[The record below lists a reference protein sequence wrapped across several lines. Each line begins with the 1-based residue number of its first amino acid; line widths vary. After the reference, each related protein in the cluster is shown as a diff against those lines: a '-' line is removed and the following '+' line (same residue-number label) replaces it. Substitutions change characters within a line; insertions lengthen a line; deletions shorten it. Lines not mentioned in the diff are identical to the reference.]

1 MKDMTD
7 RERDRLLVRLNTETK
22 SQCLLFGGLVA
33 SAGMSMQDSNV
44 TAGNLITYFKSAKME
59 ELAGNFQPSDSIST
73 VIAKAEEGGY
83 WDFFNYE
90 VLESIIRH
98 FCDRDKKML
107 ELLDNYISKFQEY
120 CRRRVSE
127 VFVEACADDGAS
139 SSSTARVFKV
149 KTDDRF
155 TVKSSLGSIKEEVQY
170 KIEKILGLSPIVL
183 AYVKKGCLEL
193 YFRYFKE
200 VDVSEAQMARL
211 EEIGVLSLT
220 RVTGLPS
227 SRSVPGGKSDY
238 FRLHALTA

>member
-7 RERDRLLVRLNTETK
+7 RERDRLLVRLNAETK

-33 SAGMSMQDSNV
+33 RAEKSLQDSNV
-44 TAGNLITYFKSAKME
+44 TAGNLITYFKSAKMK
-59 ELAGNFQPSDSIST
+59 ELAGNIQPSDSIST
-73 VIAKAEEGGY
+73 VIAKADEGCY

-107 ELLDNYISKFQEY
+107 ELLENYISKFQEY
-120 CRRRVSE
+120 CQRRVSE

-149 KTDDRF
+149 KTDDSF
-155 TVKSSLGSIKEEVQY
+155 TVESSLGSIKQVQY
-170 KIEKILGLSPIVL
+170 GIEKILGLSPIVL
-183 AYVKKGCLEL
+183 ACVKKGCLEL

-200 VDVSEAQMARL
+200 VDISETQMARL
-211 EEIGVLSLT
+211 KDIGVLSLT
-220 RVTGLPS
+220 RVNRLPMS
-227 SRSVPGGKSDY
+227 C
-238 FRLHALTA
+238 T